1 MILILTWVVVQAVEH
16 LLVGVAQ
23 ARVGVEHFHLRKWF
37 AQQHNHGH
45 DHATLAKT
53 RRHDQQGAR
62 ASLSEPRYPD
72 SGHCILAYVRSVI
85 ELSHVCL
92 NPLPP
97 ALERF
102 DLRWGHHKWRLT
114 VAVVSSY
121 AHSRQSF
128 LHSIDIVKLDAVYGL
143 HFRVSCLLSSLFLL
157 ENRCL
162 EVVVPFLQE
171 LLVLSKLLPDFKLL
185 SC

>member
-23 ARVGVEHFHLRKWF
+23 ARVGVEHFNFRKWF
-37 AQQHNHGH
+37 DQQHNHGH

-72 SGHCILAYVRSVI
+72 SGHCILACVRSVL
-85 ELSHVCL
+85 ELAHLCP

-128 LHSIDIVKLDAVYGL
+128 LHSIDIVKLDAILGFL
-143 HFRVSCLLSSLFLL
+143 FRVYFVLSSLRFVEGSLF
-157 ENRCL
+157 C
-162 EVVVPFLQE
+162 
-171 LLVLSKLLPDFKLL
+171 
-185 SC
+185 